1 MEILKAMERVRHSKN
16 NTKRWWPKNDS
27 NNYYSKQCL
36 HVSRMKNRAL
46 SLSFHGLT
54 NLGFILFLRELR
66 GCREIKRHLL
76 TKEQRVKDMMAINVM
91 SLFAPDPGVSSSSLP
106 LFSTYPCRAFSV
118 FTPPHGLPRGWLA
131 ENTSDSTAQ
140 TGPEANGTHINKH
153 TRAAAGQ
160 SYLVGD
166 EDKRWTWGWILKKT
180 SSLPAFI
187 GEFLPTKYNFY
198 YYFSKK
204 SQSDTEILVQ
214 PLFCS
219 FLVLWALPLKL
230 E

>member
-1 MEILKAMERVRHSKN
+1 MTAIITVQN
-16 NTKRWWPKNDS
+16 NVYN
-27 NNYYSKQCL
+27 
-36 HVSRMKNRAL
+36 VSRMKNSAL
-46 SLSFHGLT
+46 SLSFHGLI
-54 NLGFILFLRELR
+54 NLGFSLFLRKSR

-91 SLFAPDPGVSSSSLP
+91 SLFAPDPGFSSSSLL

-153 TRAAAGQ
+153 TRVRGAAGQ

-166 EDKRWTWGWILKKT
+166 EDERRTWEWIFKKNT
-180 SSLPAFI
+180 LHR
-187 GEFLPTKYNFY
+187 
-198 YYFSKK
+198 
-204 SQSDTEILVQ
+204 Q
-214 PLFCS
+214 PLLGDFCQQNS
-219 FLVLWALPLKL
+219 IFIIISLRNPKVTLKS
-230 E
+230 

>member
-1 MEILKAMERVRHSKN
+1 MEILKAMERVRHSK

-36 HVSRMKNRAL
+36 HVSRMKNSA
-46 SLSFHGLT
+46 LSFHGHI
-54 NLGFILFLRELR
+54 NLGFLLLLRKSR
-66 GCREIKRHLL
+66 SCREIKRHLL

-91 SLFAPDPGVSSSSLP
+91 SLFAPDPGFSSSSLL

-140 TGPEANGTHINKH
+140 TGPEANSTHINKH
-153 TRAAAGQ
+153 TRARAAAGQ

-166 EDKRWTWGWILKKT
+166 EDERWTWGWILKNIFTASPYWGISANK
-180 SSLPAFI
+180 I
-187 GEFLPTKYNFY
+187 QFL
-198 YYFSKK
+198 
-204 SQSDTEILVQ
+204 L
-214 PLFCS
+214 LF
-219 FLVLWALPLKL
+219 L
-230 E
+230 

>member
-1 MEILKAMERVRHSKN
+1 MERVRHSKK

-36 HVSRMKNRAL
+36 HVSRMKNSAL
-46 SLSFHGLT
+46 SLSFHGLI
-54 NLGFILFLRELR
+54 NLGFILFLRKSR

-91 SLFAPDPGVSSSSLP
+91 SLFAPDPGFSSSSLL

-153 TRAAAGQ
+153 TRARAVAGQ

-166 EDKRWTWGWILKKT
+166 EDERWTWGWILKNIFTASPYWGISANK
-180 SSLPAFI
+180 I
-187 GEFLPTKYNFY
+187 QFL
-198 YYFSKK
+198 
-204 SQSDTEILVQ
+204 L
-214 PLFCS
+214 LF
-219 FLVLWALPLKL
+219 L
-230 E
+230 